1 MTWREFIL
9 TSCAWILALVMG
21 GMGYAD
27 IARSKSQSQ
36 LNDQS
41 SEDVA
46 LVLNAKVE
54 PVHLNRVNPI
64 RAMRS

>member
-21 GMGYAD
+21 GMGYVE
-27 IARSKSQSQ
+27 IVRSKLQSQ

-41 SEDVA
+41 SEGVA
-46 LVLNAKVE
+46 LVLNSKVE
-54 PVHLNRVNPI
+54 PVHLSRVNLI